1 MATITKRPRVRGAV
15 SWDAMVRVR
24 GYPTRCKSFR
34 TRIEA
39 ETWAART
46 EAAAHGRTLVL
57 GRDLTLAQLLD
68 EAEPKLRR
76 PVAAALRYWREQL
89 GALRTRDVTPALI
102 GRHRDLLTGAPTRAH
117 LHKTTRPRSASTVR
131 SYLAVLSAVFKIGVR
146 ELRWCESNPVRD
158 VTLPKPSAGR
168 TRFLSDDERTAL
180 LSACKASESPS
191 LYAFV
196 LFALTTGARRG
207 ELYALRW
214 ADVDFARRWA
224 IFPKTKNGTARGVPL
239 VPAVVAALELL
250 PRGGDRVFPEMM
262 TTAWRTAAKNAG
274 LADFRFHDL
283 RHSAASRLVQ
293 SGANLSEVA
302 QLLGHKDIRMTQRYS
317 HVHNDHT
324 LKLVDSV
331 MAGIES

>member
-1 MATITKRPRVRGAV
+1 MASISKRKRVRGAI

-46 EAAAHGRTLVL
+46 EAAAQGRTLAL

-76 PVAAALRYWREQL
+76 PVAAALNYWRDQL
-89 GALRTRDVTPALI
+89 GALRTRDVTPSVIA
-102 GRHRDLLTGAPTRAH
+102 RHRDLLTGAPTRANG
-117 LHKTTRPRSASTVR
+117 HKKTKPRSASTVR
-131 SYLAVLSAVFKIGVR
+131 SYLALLSAVFKIGVR

-158 VTLPKPSAGR
+158 VTLPRASAGR
-168 TRFLSDDERTAL
+168 TRFLGDDERAAL
-180 LSACKASESPS
+180 LVACKASESPL
-191 LYAFV
+191 LYPFV
-196 LFALTTGARRG
+196 LLALTTGARRG

-214 ADVDFARRWA
+214 ADVDLARRWA
-224 IFPKTKNGTARGVPL
+224 IFPKTKNGTSRGVPL
-239 VPAVVAALELL
+239 IASVVSEMEAL
-250 PRGGDRVFPEMM
+250 PRPCELVFPEVM
-262 TTAWRTAAKNAG
+262 TTAWRTAAKKAG

-302 QLLGHKDIRMTQRYS
+302 QLLGHKDIRMKQRYS
-317 HVHNDHT
+317 HVHNGHT
-324 LKLVDSV
+324 LALVDRV
-331 MAGIES
+331 MEGIGS